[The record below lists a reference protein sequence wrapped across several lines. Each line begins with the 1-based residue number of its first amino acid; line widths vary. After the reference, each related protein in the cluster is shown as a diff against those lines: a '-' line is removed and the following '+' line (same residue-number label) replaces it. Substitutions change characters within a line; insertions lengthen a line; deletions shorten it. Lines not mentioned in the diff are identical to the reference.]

1 VSGAEAGAHPIGVLA
16 AAELVARISLPFV
29 RAAADS
35 GARAAAA
42 SAARAAEWVRFA
54 KSWHEFFLMA
64 GTAAVTL
71 AGLLFVALSLHVDTL
86 IHETREHLLAL
97 ARAIL
102 LSFIMVLTLSLMMLV
117 PGYSMRV
124 MATETMVVGV
134 VASVVTLRQ
143 IRDKAG
149 VEQAEFSHS
158 LFRRRLVIP
167 LIGYA
172 WIALIG
178 VGMLMLRE
186 PQILYLVVGAV
197 CMLLGNAAGTSWDL
211 LVRTARIRRG
221 SEGKRPTG

>member
-1 VSGAEAGAHPIGVLA
+1 MIRNRNVGHGSATA
-16 AAELVARISLPFV
+16 VARISLGFV
-29 RAAADS
+29 HAAADS

-42 SAARAAEWVRFA
+42 SAVRAAEWMRYA
-54 KSWHEFFLMA
+54 ESWHEFFLMA

-71 AGLLFVALSLHVDTL
+71 AGLLFVALSLHLETL

-97 ARAIL
+97 ARAVL

-117 PGYSMRV
+117 PGYGIGV
-124 MATETMVVGV
+124 TGVELLAVG
-134 VASVVTLRQ
+134 AAFSIATLRQ
-143 IRDKAG
+143 IRGRPG
-149 VEQAEFSHS
+149 VEQAEFTHS
-158 LFRRRLVIP
+158 LYRRRLVIP

-172 WIALIG
+172 WIALTG
-178 VGMLMLRE
+178 VGLLRFRDPE
-186 PQILYLVVGAV
+186 LITLVVGAV